1 MHIVIA
7 LSELASKSHPNLV
20 SRPRY
25 DRTAVSFGVLHLGPG
40 AFHRSHQAAYLDTVL
55 NTDSRWG
62 ICGVSLRSA
71 GVRNALRAQD
81 YLYTLA
87 LTGESTS
94 YRVIGSVREVLVA
107 PENPQAVVSRLA
119 HRDLHIVTSTITEK
133 GYCLT
138 PQGDLDVKR
147 SEIDHDLQEPHAPQ
161 SAVGF
166 ICAALNRRRKS
177 NIEPFAV
184 VPCDNMSD
192 NGRRVQ
198 NAVLQFARETDPE
211 LARWIGDEVQ
221 FPCTMVDSITPATDD
236 ALRQRVQAD
245 LGVTD
250 LWPVRRERF
259 SQWVVEDSFK
269 TPRPDWESAGVVMTG
284 DVRPFEEA
292 KIRLLN
298 GAHSALAYLGSLA
311 GYETVAEAMRDAGL
325 ADFLRQMMTNEIFV
339 SFSAPDGF
347 DKSAYAEAILER
359 FRNPNIGY
367 ELAQITWDG
376 SQKIPFRLLNT
387 IADNLKYGNPTESL
401 MLAVAAW
408 MKFVRRVAS
417 AGAQHTDPLRDELF
431 AIAGRCNGEAANDV
445 NMFLALKP
453 MFGEEVTL
461 LEGFRERLVMAYDDL
476 GSANYEAVRS
486 SVNRQLRR

>member
-1 MHIVIA
+1 MIA

-20 SRPRY
+20 SRPCY

-40 AFHRSHQAAYLDTVL
+40 AFHRGHQAAYLDTVL

-250 LWPVRRERF
+250 LWPVRREPF
-259 SQWVVEDSFK
+259 SQWIVEDSFK

-311 GYETVAEAMRDAGL
+311 GYETVAEAMCDAEL
-325 ADFLRQMMTNEIFV
+325 ADFLRQMMTNEISV

-347 DKSAYAEAILER
+347 DKSAYVEAILER

-367 ELAQITWDG
+367 
-376 SQKIPFRLLNT
+376 
-387 IADNLKYGNPTESL
+387 
-401 MLAVAAW
+401 
-408 MKFVRRVAS
+408 
-417 AGAQHTDPLRDELF
+417 
-431 AIAGRCNGEAANDV
+431 
-445 NMFLALKP
+445 
-453 MFGEEVTL
+453 
-461 LEGFRERLVMAYDDL
+461 
-476 GSANYEAVRS
+476 
-486 SVNRQLRR
+486 